1 MLTISKLSR
10 WSVNYYEKT
19 ANEAQQ
25 ASMDRQSAGGG
36 LSEYYSE
43 KDTRAPQWLVAGDRS
58 RVGELTGLTESDL
71 AGGFADGTVVTRWL
85 DDGVAP
91 NGAAGRAFGKGSV
104 HGFDLTFAAP
114 KSVGLLRAL
123 TDDRAEKI
131 IGEAHMKA
139 VSAAMEYLHEHAGYT
154 RVHNPVTGQ
163 KDLQRLPG
171 LVGIAYQHETSRCGD
186 PHLHTHVL
194 VPNKQARADG
204 TLVSL
209 DGNTL
214 VHEAKAAGVIYQAV
228 LRHILHAER
237 GVEWEHVDPRTG
249 MAEIA
254 GVTRACITAWS
265 RRSTRLREWARD
277 NLVLVD
283 GKPTVAQLAVA
294 QKATRPRK
302 PESLPWAE
310 LKAQWRDDERGL
322 ELDRAAHSEA
332 RRERRAAP
340 RMDRGRV
347 AYAAAQIDK
356 SAFTRADMVE
366 LIGALIP
373 VDAPGDPRTLIET
386 IVDRVSVRVNEP
398 RQAHQREGHA
408 RYTVDAIIAEE
419 ERVFEMVDARDNRAR
434 IDLRA
439 EDVAGLSAD
448 QARAIA
454 HIAHSP
460 WLVQPLQA
468 PAGAGK
474 THSLKAL
481 RAGANRGAKKVL
493 VLAPTGK
500 AVDEAMQGE
509 AGDTGM
515 TVTKALGKIDDGTL
529 SITGRTV
536 IVVDEASMVGTGD
549 LKKLLS
555 AATSARAKMV
565 LVGDPYQLA
574 PVNKRGGMFE
584 HLCDTLPW
592 SQQLS
597 QVWRMRDPQ
606 ERGASLA
613 VRSGNGKRLSKAV
626 KWYRT
631 HDRLHAG
638 DEIAMAQ
645 DATDAYIAARAGGK
659 DAAIICDRWE
669 IADAINRKLHTH
681 YTKAGDP
688 SLAVARDTSTQNT
701 PTVRAARD
709 QDVRVGDIII
719 SRRNDPTIEVT
730 PGRDHQAGD
739 RIDEIRNGNRWTV
752 ADVDATNGNIT
763 AERLTDTARVVFDGD
778 YLREHITL
786 GYATTLHS
794 AQGIT
799 VGNATTEG
807 AAFTVLSERATR
819 AMAYVGVTRAK
830 DHNHVY
836 IYQPQTGEAD
846 HQHGQPVAGEDIHTP
861 RRGNK
866 HTAATL
872 FSQILANDDRPRT
885 LHAEASRAQRE
896 YLPEVIAALLARDD
910 QRTEQRNDA
919 HHAETAADRAREAA
933 YQRIVGRMQQREAER
948 AAQQERDL
956 ANGIDRSD
964 DSYGLEL

>member
-25 ASMDRQSAGGG
+25 ASMDRQSANGG
-36 LSEYYSE
+36 LGEYYSE
-43 KDTRAPQWLVAGDRS
+43 KDTRAPQWVVAGDRPQ
-58 RVGELTGLTESDL
+58 VGALTGLGEADL

-85 DDGVAP
+85 DDGIAL
-91 NGAAGRAFGKGSV
+91 NGVAGRAFTKASV
-104 HGFDLTFAAP
+104 HGYDLTFAAP
-114 KSVGLLRAL
+114 KSVGLMRAL
-123 TDDRAEKI
+123 TDDTAEKI
-131 IGEAHMKA
+131 IAEAHMKA
-139 VSAAMEYLHEHAGYT
+139 TRAAMEYLHQHAGYT
-154 RVHNPVTGQ
+154 RVHNPITGQ

-194 VPNKQARADG
+194 VPNRQARADG
-204 TLVSL
+204 TLVSI
-209 DGNTL
+209 DGTSL
-214 VHEAKAAGVIYQAV
+214 FHEAKAAGVLYQAV
-228 LRHILHAER
+228 LRQTLHAEL
-237 GVEWEHVDPRTG
+237 GLEWERVDPRTG

-254 GVTRACITAWS
+254 GVTRACIKAWS

-283 GKPTVAQLAVA
+283 GRPTAQQLAAA

-322 ELDRAAHSEA
+322 ELDRAAHHEA
-332 RRERRAAP
+332 RRGRRAAQP
-340 RMDRGRV
+340 LNR
-347 AYAAAQIDK
+347 AQLLAAAAYIDK
-356 SAFTRADMVE
+356 AAFTRADLVE
-366 LIGALIP
+366 LIGAQTP
-373 VDAPGDPRTLIET
+373 VDAQGDLRVLIENS
-386 IVDRVSVRVNEP
+386 VDAVAIRVTEP

-439 EDVAGLSAD
+439 ADIAELSAD

-481 RAGANRGAKKVL
+481 RAAAHRGAKEVL

-500 AVDEAMQGE
+500 AVDEAMQDG

-515 TVTKALGKIDDGTL
+515 TVHKALGMLETGTL
-529 SITGRTV
+529 TITGRTV
-536 IVVDEASMVGTGD
+536 IVVDEASMIGTPD

-555 AATSARAKMV
+555 AATRARAKMV

-597 QVWRMRDPQ
+597 QVWRMRDPE

-613 VRSGNGKRLSKAV
+613 VRNGTGKRLSKAV
-626 KWYRT
+626 KWYRA
-631 HDRLHAG
+631 HDRLHTG
-638 DEIAMAQ
+638 DEIAMAK
-645 DATDAYIAARAGGK
+645 DATDAYIAARAAGK

-681 YTKAGDP
+681 YTKT
-688 SLAVARDTSTQNT
+688 SSQETVQVARDTSTQNT

-719 SRRNDPTIEVT
+719 SRRSDPTIEVT
-730 PGRDHQAGD
+730 PGRDHQRGD
-739 RIDEIRNGNRWTV
+739 RVDQVRNGNRWVV
-752 ADVDATNGNIT
+752 ADIDPTNGRI
-763 AERLTDTARVVFDGD
+763 AAARLTDTARVVFEGD
-778 YLREHITL
+778 YLREHVTL

-799 VGNATTEG
+799 VGNSTTRG
-807 AAFTVLSERATR
+807 AAFTLLSARATR
-819 AMAYVGVTRAK
+819 AMAYVGTTRAK
-830 DHNHVY
+830 DDNRLY
-836 IYQPQTGEAD
+836 IYQSQTHEAD
-846 HQHGQPVAGEDIHTP
+846 HQHSQPVAGEDIHTLH
-861 RRGNK
+861 RGNK

-872 FSQILANDDRPRT
+872 FSRILANDDRPHT
-885 LHAEASRAQRE
+885 LHAEASRTQRDR
-896 YLPEVIAALLARDD
+896 LPQVIADLLARDD
-910 QRTEQRNDA
+910 DRTEQRTNA
-919 HHAETAADRAREAA
+919 HHAETAADRARNQAWA
-933 YQRIVGRMQQREAER
+933 RMADRQRQQDAEQAINREHSN
-948 AAQQERDL
+948 DGDYL
-956 ANGIDRSD
+956 
-964 DSYGLEL
+964 GL

>member
-10 WSVNYYEKT
+10 WSINYYEKT

-25 ASMDRQSAGGG
+25 ASLDRQAAGGG
-36 LSEYYSE
+36 LGEYYSE
-43 KDTRAPQWLVAGDRS
+43 KDTRAPQWLVAGDRPA
-58 RVGELTGLTESDL
+58 VGELTGLTESDL
-71 AGGFADGTVVTRWL
+71 AGGFADGAVVTRWL
-85 DDGVAP
+85 DDGIAP
-91 NGAAGRAFGKGSV
+91 NGATGRAFGKGSV

-114 KSVGLLRAL
+114 KSVSLMRAL
-123 TDDRAEKI
+123 RDDDVTEKI
-131 IGEAHMKA
+131 IAEAHMKA
-139 VSAAMEYLHEHAGYT
+139 VNAAMEYLSRHAGYT

-186 PHLHTHVL
+186 PHLHTHLL

-204 TLVSL
+204 KLVSL

-214 VHEAKAAGVIYQAV
+214 VHEAKAAGVIYHAT
-228 LRHILHAER
+228 LRQELHQQREL
-237 GVEWEHVDPRTG
+237 EWEHVDPRTG
-249 MAEIA
+249 MADIA
-254 GVTRACITAWS
+254 GVTRACIKAWS

-283 GKPTVAQLAVA
+283 GKPTAQQLAAA

-322 ELDRAAHSEA
+322 ELDPAAHHEA
-332 RRERRAAP
+332 RRERRAAKP
-340 RMDRGRV
+340 LDR
-347 AYAAAQIDK
+347 AQLLQAAAHIDK

-366 LIGALIP
+366 LIGALTP
-373 VDAPGDPRTLIET
+373 VDAQGDVRELIENS
-386 IVDRVSVRVNEP
+386 VDMVAIRVNEP
-398 RQAHQREGHA
+398 RQAHQREGHT

-419 ERVFEMVDARDNRAR
+419 ERVFEMVDARDSRAR

-439 EDVAGLSAD
+439 EDVADLSAD

-454 HIAHSP
+454 NIAHSP

-481 RAGANRGAKKVL
+481 HAAAHRGAKEVL

-500 AVDEAMQGE
+500 AVDEAMQDG
-509 AGDTGM
+509 AGDRGM
-515 TVTKALGKIDDGTL
+515 TVTKALGKIEDGTL
-529 SITGRTV
+529 TITGRTV
-536 IVVDEASMVGTGD
+536 IVVDEASMVGTPD
-549 LKKLLS
+549 LQKLLS
-555 AATSARAKMV
+555 CAVVGRAKIV
-565 LVGDPYQLA
+565 PVGDPYQLA

-597 QVWRMRDPQ
+597 QVWRMRDPE
-606 ERGASLA
+606 ERSASLA
-613 VRSGNGKRLSKAV
+613 LRNGTDKRLSKAV
-626 KWYRT
+626 KWYRA
-631 HDRLHAG
+631 HDRLHTG
-638 DEIAMAQ
+638 DEIAMAK
-645 DATDAYIAARAGGK
+645 DATDAYIAARAAGK

-681 YTKAGDP
+681 YTKEGAA
-688 SLAVARDTSTQNT
+688 SVAVARDTSTQNT

-719 SRRNDPTIEVT
+719 TRRNDPTIEVA
-730 PGRDHQAGD
+730 PGRDHQRGD
-739 RIDEIRNGNRWTV
+739 RVDEVRNGNRWVV
-752 ADVDATNGNIT
+752 ADVDATNGRIA
-763 AERLTDTARVVFDGD
+763 AERLTDTARVVFEGD
-778 YLREHITL
+778 YLREHVTL

-799 VGNATTEG
+799 VGNSTTRG
-807 AAFTVLSERATR
+807 AAFTLLSERATR
-819 AMAYVGVTRAK
+819 AMAYVGTTRAK
-830 DHNHVY
+830 DDNHVY
-836 IYQPQTGEAD
+836 IYQPQTNEAD
-846 HQHGQPVAGEDIHTP
+846 HQHSQLVAGEDIHTLH
-861 RRGNK
+861 RGNK

-885 LHAEASRAQRE
+885 MHAEASRAQRDR
-896 YLPEVIAALLARDD
+896 LPQVISELLTRDD
-910 QRTEQRNDA
+910 QRCEQRTDA
-919 HHAETAADRAREAA
+919 HRAETAADRARNQAWT
-933 YQRIVGRMQQREAER
+933 RMAER
-948 AAQQERDL
+948 QRHQDAEQAINRERNNDGDYL
-956 ANGIDRSD
+956 
-964 DSYGLEL
+964 GL

>member
-25 ASMDRQSAGGG
+25 ASMDRQAAGGG
-36 LSEYYSE
+36 LGEYYSE
-43 KDTRAPQWLVAGDRS
+43 KDTRAPQWLVAGDRPA
-58 RVGELTGLTESDL
+58 VGELTGLTESDL
-71 AGGFADGTVVTRWL
+71 AGGFADGKVVTRWL
-85 DDGVAP
+85 DDGIAP
-91 NGAAGRAFGKGSV
+91 NGATGRAFGKGSV
-104 HGFDLTFAAP
+104 HGYDLTFAAP
-114 KSVGLLRAL
+114 KSVSLMRAL
-123 TDDRAEKI
+123 LDDDVTEKI
-131 IGEAHMKA
+131 IAEAHMKA
-139 VSAAMEYLHEHAGYT
+139 VNAAMEYLSQHAGYT
-154 RVHNPVTGQ
+154 RVHNPVTGE

-186 PHLHTHVL
+186 PHLHTHLL

-214 VHEAKAAGVIYQAV
+214 VHEAKAAGVIYHAT
-228 LRHILHAER
+228 LRQELHQQREL
-237 GVEWEHVDPRTG
+237 EWEHVDPRTG
-249 MAEIA
+249 MADIA
-254 GVTRACITAWS
+254 GVTRACIKAWS

-283 GKPTVAQLAVA
+283 GKPTAQQLAAA

-310 LKAQWRDDERGL
+310 LKAQWRGDERGL
-322 ELDRAAHSEA
+322 ELDRAAHHEA
-332 RRERRAAP
+332 KRERRAAKP
-340 RMDRGRV
+340 LNR
-347 AYAAAQIDK
+347 AHLLEAAAQIDK

-366 LIGALIP
+366 LVGAQTP
-373 VDAPGDPRTLIET
+373 VDAQGDVRELIENS
-386 IVDRVSVRVNEP
+386 VDMVAIRVSEP
-398 RQAHQREGHA
+398 RQAHQREGHV

-419 ERVFEMVDARDNRAR
+419 ERVFGMVDARDNRAR
-434 IDLRA
+434 IDLRG
-439 EDVAGLSAD
+439 EDVADLSAD

-481 RAGANRGAKKVL
+481 RAGANRGAKEVL

-509 AGDTGM
+509 AGDRGL
-515 TVTKALGKIDDGTL
+515 TVTKALGKIGDGTL
-529 SITGRTV
+529 DITGRTV
-536 IVVDEASMVGTGD
+536 IVVDEASMVGTPD
-549 LKKLLS
+549 LKKLLA

-597 QVWRMRDPQ
+597 QVWRMRDPE

-613 VRSGNGKRLSKAV
+613 VRNGNGKRLSKAV

-631 HDRLHAG
+631 HDRLHTG
-638 DEIAMAQ
+638 DEIAMAK

-681 YTKAGDP
+681 YTKASRP
-688 SLAVARDTSTQNT
+688 ESVQVARDTSTQNT

-719 SRRNDPTIEVT
+719 SRRNDPTIEVK
-730 PGRDHQAGD
+730 PGRDHQRGD
-739 RIDEIRNGNRWTV
+739 RVDEVRNGNRWIV
-752 ADVDATNGNIT
+752 ADVDAKNGRI
-763 AERLTDTARVVFDGD
+763 AAARLTDTARVVFEGD

-799 VGNATTEG
+799 VGNSTTEG
-807 AAFTVLSERATR
+807 AAFTLLSERATR
-819 AMAYVGVTRAK
+819 AMAYVGTTRAK

-846 HQHGQPVAGEDIHTP
+846 HQHSQPVAGEDIHTLH
-861 RRGNK
+861 RGNK

-872 FSQILANDDRPRT
+872 FSSILANDDRPRT
-885 LHAEASRAQRE
+885 MHAEASRTQRIQ
-896 YLPEVIAALLARDD
+896 LPRLISELLARDD
-910 QRTEQRNDA
+910 QRCEQRNDA
-919 HHAETAADRAREAA
+919 HHAETAADRARNQAWA
-933 YQRIVGRMQQREAER
+933 RMADRERQQDAEQAMNRE
-948 AAQQERDL
+948 
-956 ANGIDRSD
+956 RSND
-964 DSYGLEL
+964 GDGLEL